1 VDCCHTGS
9 VIDTGEVVQA
19 TPAGERRQKRWI
31 ALGVI
36 VVVAIGVVTTT
47 LAVSWHYLHAPVLVT
62 DGGGWLPPD
71 NQHSRFVSAGPYT
84 ALVTAPRP
92 GHAQTFA
99 VEVYNPSSVTQT
111 VLGLADD
118 TSQTLE
124 PERLTVSTTS
134 TAVGDAMLA
143 RYTSRPV
150 AIPPQGVRT
159 VRLINSTAGGWKC
172 RTESW
177 TELRLRVRVGAF
189 TRTETVAFGSL
200 MLELRGSAT
209 SC

>member
-1 VDCCHTGS
+1 M
-9 VIDTGEVVQA
+9 IDTGDLVQA
-19 TPAGERRQKRWI
+19 TPSGGRRQKRWI

-47 LAVSWHYLHAPVLVT
+47 VAVSWHYLHASVLVA
-62 DGGGWLPPD
+62 DGGGWLSPD
-71 NQHSRFVSAGPYT
+71 NQHSRFVTAGPYT
-84 ALVTAPRP
+84 ASVIAPRP

-99 VEVYNPSSVTQT
+99 VEVRNPSSVTQT

-124 PERLTVSTTS
+124 PERLTVSTSS

-143 RYTSRPV
+143 HYTSRPV
-150 AIPPQGVRT
+150 AIPPKGVRT
-159 VRLINSTAGGWKC
+159 VRLIHSTAGSWRC
-172 RTESW
+172 RSESW

-189 TRTETVAFGSL
+189 TRTETVSFGSL
-200 MLELRGSAT
+200 ILELRGSAT